1 MNDYE
6 MSADKDD
13 VINWKD
19 LTPNFGPK
27 SMLKQIDN
35 ELKESANNF
44 LKQDPYPGNWNC
56 DKTDKYDEKV
66 ADWNTI
72 ENLIGYNDITY
83 VDVKER
89 SLITAKNGSK
99 FISTIPTMSFVWD
112 EFLAKHLDMVA
123 DDGN

>member
-1 MNDYE
+1 MRQEISDQIIRDMKHLEENSPLCFLTLDGRHLDGKFDIME
-6 MSADKDD
+6 
-13 VINWKD
+13 D
-19 LTPNFGPK
+19 L
-27 SMLKQIDN
+27 
-35 ELKESANNF
+35 
-44 LKQDPYPGNWNC
+44 
-56 DKTDKYDEKV
+56 V
-66 ADWNTI
+66 
-72 ENLIGYNDITY
+72 GYNDITY